1 MDSIDD
7 THPMPLDVPRDRRT
21 PRQSGAARL
30 KSEPP
35 GHFQRWT
42 DTMPAPDVALISA
55 PAVIRPERRRLRR
68 LVAIGFIAIAVY
80 SLVRFFR
87 H

>member
-21 PRQSGAARL
+21 PKRSGGAGL
-30 KSEPP
+30 KTEPS

-42 DTMPAPDVALISA
+42 DTMPAPDVALAAA
-55 PAVIRPERRRLRR
+55 PAVTRPARRRLRTA
-68 LVAIGFIAIAVY
+68 VVIGFIAIAVY

>member
-21 PRQSGAARL
+21 LKKSAASRV
-30 KSEPP
+30 KSDQPA
-35 GHFQRWT
+35 HFQRWT
-42 DTMPAPDVALISA
+42 DTMPAPDLALTTPPTA
-55 PAVIRPERRRLRR
+55 ARPARRRLRR
-68 LVAIGFIAIAVY
+68 IVVMGFFVIAVY